1 MLQQL
6 QIQHRAAEKEKCK
19 LQQELKKAKTD
30 NEAVIQRAND
40 NMLKYVHLQKD
51 QEKGKRLFHEMK
63 DQFESDIRSLHVQLS
78 SLTKER
84 DDIRDRYVIN
94 YLISVIVCLSA
105 HLSILIFP
113 SQIMLVLNLISHG
126 TYFLLTF
133 HKYSPN

>member
-30 NEAVIQRAND
+30 NEAVIQRVND

-105 HLSILIFP
+105 HLTILIFP
-113 SQIMLVLNLISHG
+113 SQITLVLNLISHG